1 MKAIVLVGGRG
12 TRLRPLTL
20 TVPKQMLPV
29 SGRPMV
35 EHVVEH
41 LAGHGV
47 DEVVLS
53 LGYRPDAFRDAYPDG
68 VCAGLRM
75 SYAVELEPLDTAGAI
90 AFAAR
95 RCGVTD
101 TFVVV
106 NGDVLTDLDVTAL
119 VDFHRR
125 SKAQASI
132 ALTPVEDPS
141 SFGVVVTD
149 PDGRVQA
156 FVEKPPLDQAPSKLV
171 NAGTYV
177 LEPSAIDA
185 VPTDARM
192 SIERQLFPQLAATR
206 TLYAKASEARWA
218 DIGTPAK
225 YLEANLQGAKTSNPA
240 PGATVERSEIG
251 AGVTF
256 GAGAQVTESVLLDG
270 VQIGAGAV
278 VRRSLLGWGARVGD
292 GATVEGLSVLG
303 AGFVVPPGEHLD
315 GAIVPDVLDETS
327 PAPKQQLSQEA

>member
-20 TVPKQMLPV
+20 TAPKQMLPV
-29 SGRPMV
+29 GGRPIV

-53 LGYRPDAFRDAYPDG
+53 LGYRPDDFRHAYPDG
-68 VCAGLRM
+68 VCAGVRM
-75 SYAVELEPLDTAGAI
+75 SYAVEPEPLDTAGAI

-95 RCGVTD
+95 HAGISE

-106 NGDVLTDLDVTAL
+106 NGDVLTDLDVSVL

-141 SFGVVVTD
+141 AFGVVVTE
-149 PDGRVQA
+149 PDGRVKA
-156 FVEKPPLDQAPSKLV
+156 FVEKPPREQAPSNYV

-177 LEPSAIDA
+177 LEHSALDA
-185 VPTDARM
+185 VPTGIRM
-192 SIERQLFPQLAATR
+192 SIERQLFPQLAASG
-206 TLYAKASEARWA
+206 TLYASASEARWA
-218 DIGTPAK
+218 DVGTPVK
-225 YLEANLQGAKTSNPA
+225 YLEANLQGAKRNTSV

-251 AGVTF
+251 SGVTF
-256 GAGAQVTESVLLDG
+256 GAGAQVLDSVLLDD
-270 VQIGAGAV
+270 VHVGAGAV
-278 VRRSLLGWGARVGD
+278 IRRSLVGWRAQIGD
-292 GATVEGLSVLG
+292 RATVEGLSVLG
-303 AGFVVPPGEHLD
+303 AGFVVSPGEHLD
-315 GAIVPDVLDETS
+315 GAILPDVPDETP
-327 PAPKQQLSQEA
+327 PAQQQQHSQEA